1 MADNIFSILG
11 LSSNPFSCTASTK
24 DYFHTS
30 RTKAILDEL
39 IYGIR
44 HRKGFMVLVGEVGV
58 GKTSLLYQ
66 LLAMLE
72 EDNLS
77 TAWLFN
83 TMLDRK
89 DLLMAIARDFG
100 LKPDNNINLAELL
113 DMLHHFFLE
122 QYSKNY
128 NCAIIIDEAHN
139 LEPSTLEALRMLSN
153 LETEGQKLV
162 QILLVGQ
169 PELQEKLDQPNLR
182 QLRSRI
188 NIYLELTPLQKEEIP
203 RYVNFKLASAGGE
216 ISVSKAAFNLLWDAA
231 HGNMRMVN
239 LVMERALYAMLA
251 LGQDKLS
258 GKIMNAAVKEI
269 ASYQGNV
276 AQNLKQKRNKM
287 LLAAA
292 TPLIFLLIFSFFH
305 FPVFSQAGQKI
316 AGYMSHLFVDT
327 TTTTAQKQETKKP
340 DKKETVQKAKPVKTH
355 QPPEGR
361 KIASQQSTKQAPA
374 QSQPDKKNVEMAKTP
389 SPPSYPDIYLQFL
402 KPFGLENLVRD
413 FDRAIKTKNIYLFR
427 ESLPQNFQL
436 LMLDTLPWQGGV
448 KYVAFN
454 WKQYTKKNPEWIVIW
469 QPKIVIKKFYSS
481 YKSDQ
486 VAMLQEMLQ
495 SLGFYR
501 PPIDGRVGPI
511 TWRAISRFQKV
522 YNLPRSGVPD
532 PETVFWVYT
541 TYIHTVMDS
550 QKSKRRQ

>member
-1 MADNIFSILG
+1 MVDNIFSILG

-100 LKPDNNINLAELL
+100 LDPANNINLAELL

-139 LEPSTLEALRMLSN
+139 LEPSSLEALRMLSN
-153 LETEGQKLV
+153 LETDGQKLV

-169 PELQEKLDQPNLR
+169 PELKEKLDQPNLR

-216 ISVSKAAFNLLWDAA
+216 ISVSKPAFKLLWDAT

-239 LVMERALYAMLA
+239 LLMERALYAMLA
-251 LGQDKLS
+251 LNQDKLS
-258 GKIMNAAVKEI
+258 AKIMRAAVKEI
-269 ASYQGNV
+269 ASYQSNI
-276 AQNLKQKRNKM
+276 AQNLKQKRNRII
-287 LLAAA
+287 LAAA
-292 TPLIFLLIFSFFH
+292 TPLIFLIVFAFFYFPIF
-305 FPVFSQAGQKI
+305 PQIGQKFI
-316 AGYMSHLFVDT
+316 SHMFIDT
-327 TTTTAQKQETKKP
+327 AMTTAQEQEMKKL
-340 DKKETVQKAKPVKTH
+340 DKKETVQKAKPAKPQQHPDGQEIASH
-355 QPPEGR
+355 QPA
-361 KIASQQSTKQAPA
+361 KQSPGKP
-374 QSQPDKKNVEMAKTP
+374 QPGKKNVEITI
-389 SPPSYPDIYLQFL
+389 SSPSYPDIYFQFL
-402 KPFGLENLVRD
+402 KPFGLENLVQD
-413 FDRAIKTKNIYLFR
+413 FDRAIKAKNIYLFR
-427 ESLPQNFQL
+427 ENLPHNFQL
-436 LMLDTLPWQGGV
+436 LMLDKLPWRGGV

-454 WKQYTKKNPEWIVIW
+454 WKQYTQKDPEWIVIW

-495 SLGFYR
+495 SLGFY
-501 PPIDGRVGPI
+501 PTPIDGRIGPV
-511 TWRAISRFQKV
+511 TWRAISRFQKA

-532 PETVFWVYT
+532 PETLFWVYT

-550 QKSKRRQ
+550 EKPKRSQ